1 MQKPTWK
8 FQCLIFINPRKYTQI
23 HTTLW
28 YKLGGGGWNPPLEF
42 LIRCSIS
49 NQWKA
54 FVLVNKIRYIIW
66 VVALLEAC
74 DVTKN
79 SCHLSRHL
87 VFYKEFR
94 HQVKT
99 ASNGDF
105 FMLDTKNNT
114 STSTMHGFSHQI
126 YLKKL
131 KTCTFN
137 QSGLTPLTSYLV
149 TIETDHHWT
158 WLKMRARDERTAAEN
173 IRYLCFILQE
183 KKTQKNLGGGGDVRP
198 RLYFRG
204 LK

>member
-1 MQKPTWK
+1 M
-8 FQCLIFINPRKYTQI
+8 
-23 HTTLW
+23 
-28 YKLGGGGWNPPLEF
+28 
-42 LIRCSIS
+42 
-49 NQWKA
+49 
-54 FVLVNKIRYIIW
+54 
-66 VVALLEAC
+66 ALLEAC

-79 SCHLSRHL
+79 SRHLSRHP

-137 QSGLTPLTSYLV
+137 QNGLTTLTSYLV

-183 KKTQKNLGGGGDVRP
+183 KKTQKNLGGWWRPSPLVLPRVEIKYEKHTGYEQQKGQFFTGKFFGGVNNAYYISQSMRSESFIIP
-198 RLYFRG
+198 N
-204 LK
+204 